1 MTWLSFGERTYH
13 PGSLRL
19 DIRPVADI
27 MGDGLRLP
35 FADRSFDGVE
45 CYHVL
50 EHLLPWDGARLLA
63 EMARVTQPG
72 CPVEVA
78 VPDMQKCANALVHGH
93 TSVLD
98 IIFSP
103 RAELAL
109 CHRMGYTPTLLA
121 QAMLK
126 HLRGVDFLPQ
136 RAEDVLEI
144 RLVGYSPEGD
154 HSDDPSQ

>member
-1 MTWLSFGERTYH
+1 VTWLSFGERTDH

-19 DIRPVADI
+19 DIRPVADVQ
-27 MGDGLRLP
+27 GDGLRLP
-35 FADRSFDGVE
+35 FAAASFEGVE

-50 EHLLPWDGARLLA
+50 EHLLPRDGSRLLA

-72 CPVEVA
+72 GPVEVA

-144 RLVGYSPEGD
+144 RLVGYAPEMEMR
-154 HSDDPSQ
+154 Q